1 MRLALTG
8 GGTGGHIIPAL
19 AVMEA
24 VQARV
29 GGTAEVCFFG
39 PQDRGE
45 RIRVE
50 AAGVRFVAV
59 PSAAVRGR
67 GPLQLARAAWRVLSG
82 TFGALRAF
90 RRFKPD
96 TVFSTGGYGS
106 FPGSLAAKLLRLP
119 LVVYLPDVHPG
130 WAVKAER
137 LLATKMTTTT
147 EAALEFLPAK
157 KTVVTGYP
165 VRAAFFTTPRGAA
178 RANLAVSPGELLVVI
193 AGASQGA
200 TRINAAVF
208 AGLEAVL
215 AKATVYHVTGESG
228 LPEAEALRSSLP
240 GDFANR
246 YHPSAFRDDL
256 PELMVAADLG
266 VFRAGASVL
275 GEIPAAALPS
285 VLIPGTF
292 AGGHQRNNARWLSD
306 NGAVVVLEE
315 AELANFAPTLLGLL
329 ADDARLRVMRESAAR
344 LARSDA
350 ADAIAGV
357 VLEVARK

>member
-39 PQDRGE
+39 PEDRGE
-45 RIRVE
+45 RARVE
-50 AAGVRFVAV
+50 EAGVRFVGV

-67 GPLQLARAAWRVLSG
+67 GPLQLARAAWRLLRG
-82 TFGALRAF
+82 TVAAIRALR
-90 RRFKPD
+90 RFNPD
-96 TVFSTGGYGS
+96 AVFSTGGYGS
-106 FPGSLAAKLLRLP
+106 FPGSVAARILHRP

-137 LLATKMTTTT
+137 MLATRMTTTT
-147 EAALEFLPAK
+147 EAALDFLPRK

-165 VRAAFFTTPRGAA
+165 VRASFFSTDREAA
-178 RANLAVSPGELLVVI
+178 RNSFGVAAGDNLIVI

-200 TRINAAVF
+200 ARINTAIFSSLESLLADAV
-208 AGLEAVL
+208 V
-215 AKATVYHVTGESG
+215 VHVTGAAGLADAESRKST
-228 LPEAEALRSSLP
+228 LRPQLAS
-240 GDFANR
+240 R
-246 YHPSAFRDDL
+246 YHPADFRSDL
-256 PELMVAADLG
+256 PELMVAADVG
-266 VFRAGASVL
+266 VFRSGASVL

-292 AGGHQRNNARWLSD
+292 AGGHQRNNARWLTE
-306 NGAVVVLEE
+306 NGAAVTLEE
-315 AELANFAPTLLGLL
+315 ADLAQLAETLHGLL
-329 ADDARLRVMRESAAR
+329 AAASRLSAMREAAR
-344 LARSDA
+344 NLARPDA
-350 ADAIAGV
+350 ADAIAAV
-357 VLEVARK
+357 VLEVSRK

>member
-24 VQARV
+24 VQARL

-39 PQDRGE
+39 PEDRGE
-45 RIRVE
+45 RVRVE
-50 AAGVRFVAV
+50 EAGVRFVGV

-67 GPLQLARAAWRVLSG
+67 GPIQLARAAWRLVRG
-82 TFGALRAF
+82 TVAAIRAF

-96 TVFSTGGYGS
+96 AVFSTGGYGS
-106 FPGSLAAKLLRLP
+106 FPGSVAARLLLRP

-137 LLATKMTTTT
+137 LLATKVTTTT
-147 EAALEFLPAK
+147 GAALEFLPAK

-165 VRAAFFTTPRGAA
+165 VRASFFTTDREAA
-178 RANLAVSPGELLVVI
+178 RSSFGVVGGDQLVVI

-200 TRINAAVF
+200 AKINSAVF
-208 AGLEAVL
+208 GGLETVL
-215 AKATVYHVTGESG
+215 QGAIVYHVTGAAG
-228 LPEAEALRSSLP
+228 LQEAVTLKSALS
-240 GDFANR
+240 DTIADR
-246 YHPSAFRDDL
+246 YHPAAFRSDL
-256 PELMVAADLG
+256 PELMVAADVG

-292 AGGHQRNNARWLSD
+292 AGGHQRNNARWLTE
-306 NGAVVVLEE
+306 NGAAVTLEE
-315 AELANFAPTLLGLL
+315 ADIANVAAVLGELLS
-329 ADDARLRVMRESAAR
+329 DVSR
-344 LARSDA
+344 LAEMRDAATKLARPDA
-350 ADAIAGV
+350 ADAIAAV

>member
-45 RIRVE
+45 RARVE

-82 TFGALRAF
+82 TFGAVRAF

-96 TVFSTGGYGS
+96 AVFSTGGYGS

-137 LLATKMTTTT
+137 LLATNMTTTT

-165 VRAAFFTTPRGAA
+165 VRATFFTTPREAA
-178 RANLAVSPGELLVVI
+178 RANLGVSPGEPLVVI

-215 AKATVYHVTGESG
+215 AKATIYHVTGESG
-228 LPEAEALRSSLP
+228 LPGAEALRSSLP

-285 VLIPGTF
+285 LLIPGTF

-306 NGAVVVLEE
+306 NGAAVVLEE
-315 AELANFAPTLLGLL
+315 ADLANFAPTLLELL
-329 ADDARLRVMRESAAR
+329 ADDARLRAMRESAAR
-344 LARSDA
+344 LARPDA
-350 ADAIAGV
+350 ADAIAAV

>member
-24 VQARV
+24 VQARL

-39 PQDRGE
+39 PEDRGE
-45 RIRVE
+45 RALVE
-50 AAGVRFVAV
+50 RAGVPFVSV

-67 GPLQLARAAWRVLSG
+67 GPVGLGRAAWRLLSG
-82 TFGALRAF
+82 TFAAMREL

-96 TVFSTGGYGS
+96 AVFSTGGYGS
-106 FPGSLAAKLLRLP
+106 FPGSVAAKVLRRP

-137 LLATKMTTTT
+137 MLATRMTTTT

-165 VRAAFFTTPRGAA
+165 VRESFFSTDRAAA
-178 RANLAVSPGELLVVI
+178 RATLGLGALDRLLLV
-193 AGASQGA
+193 AGATQGA
-200 TRINAAVF
+200 TAINNAVF
-208 AGLEAVL
+208 SALEELPHGTRIV
-215 AKATVYHVTGESG
+215 HVTGDAGLAAAEAAREA
-228 LPEAEALRSSLP
+228 LPETKR
-240 GDFANR
+240 GCYDV
-246 YHPSAFRDDL
+246 SAYRDDL

-275 GEIPAAALPS
+275 GELPAAQLPSLLIPA
-285 VLIPGTF
+285 TY
-292 AGGHQRNNARWLSD
+292 AGGHQRNNARWLAD
-306 NGAVVVLEE
+306 NGAAMVIEE
-315 AELANFAPTLLGLL
+315 ADLENFTARVSELLTAPDRL
-329 ADDARLRVMRESAAR
+329 DAMRAAAGA
-344 LARSDA
+344 LARPTA
-350 ADAIAGV
+350 ADAIAAV
-357 VLEVARK
+357 VLEVAKK